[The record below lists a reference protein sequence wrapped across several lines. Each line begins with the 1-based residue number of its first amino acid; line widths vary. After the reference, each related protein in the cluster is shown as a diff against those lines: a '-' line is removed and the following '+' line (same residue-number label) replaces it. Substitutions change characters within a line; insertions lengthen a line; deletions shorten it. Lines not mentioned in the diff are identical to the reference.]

1 MLRSPAAI
9 QASARAIYVALFRLG
24 MLATGRSFRNYVA
37 NYRSARGMDY
47 YHDVHDWLGGYP
59 YEMTTAPEVD
69 AKMAALGFK
78 VERVFAR
85 PVGSGL
91 LGSGCDE
98 YVYRR
103 QQ

>member
-1 MLRSPAAI
+1 MLFNS
-9 QASARAIYVALFRLG
+9 YVFIFVFLP
-24 MLATGRSFRNYVA
+24 V
-37 NYRSARGMDY
+37 
-47 YHDVHDWLGGYP
+47 
-59 YEMTTAPEVD
+59 EMTTAPEVD

-91 LGSGCDE
+91 LGSGCHE